1 MPQFENKQ
9 QLHDFLKD
17 EDQNEEEVLF
27 DVMRSTTQNAATADF
42 KNELA
47 DSSVAAKE
55 AAKKA
60 AAEQAAKKA
69 AADKVA

>member
-27 DVMRSTTQNAATADF
+27 DVMRSTTQNAANDDF
-42 KNELA
+42 KNELG
-47 DSSVAAKE
+47 DSSVADKE